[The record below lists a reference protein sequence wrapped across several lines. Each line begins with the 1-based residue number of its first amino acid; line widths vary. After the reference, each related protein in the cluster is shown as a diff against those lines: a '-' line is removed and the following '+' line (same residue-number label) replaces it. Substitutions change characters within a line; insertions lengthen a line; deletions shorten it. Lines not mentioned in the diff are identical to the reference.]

1 MRLLK
6 VAFAML
12 IALDLLIILLAVF
25 LVKPMLVLLAILG
38 CAVLKGLHN
47 HLQVRYKV
55 DEYLEQKNR
64 LRMKLGL
71 AVRPQPEMY
80 K

>member
-6 VAFAML
+6 VAFVML

-25 LVKPMLVLLAILG
+25 LVKPIWILLSIIG
-38 CAVLKGLHN
+38 CVVSRGLYNHFRIRHKTSQYLK
-47 HLQVRYKV
+47 
-55 DEYLEQKNR
+55 QKNR
-64 LRMKLGL
+64 LRIKLGL
-71 AVRPQPEMY
+71 AVRSQPEVY